1 MKKRILSLLLVLML
15 VIGLAPVLASD
26 AEAAT
31 TYNKKVLSINWD
43 NINAVGI
50 QTYSGPCAAYALAYC
65 RTMLDGSVHSYTEYY
80 IDGWCHWY
88 LGSYV
93 NGYYT
98 SSEQDA
104 YKFIFQQIEN
114 GDPVV
119 VRVTAWSSEHYVA
132 VVGYENVK
140 TTDSLTA
147 SNFLVIDSN
156 GVDGRLVVENFGAK
170 GFCLRAD
177 EEGQFQICFD
187 DTDRIVP
194 AGETV
199 SNCTH
204 KFNSDGICTK
214 CGEWQPN
221 QNDNAGVTTG
231 IYKVKSG
238 TTAYLRVHPYKL
250 SDTAH
255 GEPAKSIPAGSEVT
269 VTGGVVNGLG
279 HTWYKATY
287 NGKTGYVYADNL
299 TFYKDLPAPTT
310 PEPAPEPTV
319 PTDRASVAEGTYY
332 LVPACAPDF
341 RLDVATASYDE
352 GATLQLWEPID
363 YDAQRFIVHDLGD
376 ALYTI
381 TAKHSNM
388 VLDVWAAGTYSG
400 ADVKQHPWNG
410 GKNEQW
416 FFIDAGDGY
425 YYIRP
430 VHCPAMSLDVCN
442 GDSRNAANVQIWE
455 SNSSNAQK
463 WKLVPCDAPAES
475 AAVQPADI
483 HFPRVNIYHQDQFTD
498 VKANQWFTNTVA
510 SAFEMG
516 LMKGTSNTAFQPY
529 GDVTIAQAITM
540 AARIHSIAST
550 GSENFVQTGKWY
562 QVYLDYAYQNGIIDI
577 AYYNSDV
584 TRNATRAQFAEIF
597 ANSLP
602 DNLLP
607 AVNQVAD
614 GAVPDVPMSA
624 ACASYVYKLYR
635 AGILAGSDATGA
647 FHPLT
652 YITRAEAATIVSRM
666 ADSSSRV
673 SITLG

>member
-1 MKKRILSLLLVLML
+1 MKRKLCCLILAVCLILCLAPAVAAPSSAAYNPYPSWQDVTYPVTVPCTYRAWQLAYERMGVELPAWGNALKWFDNARNSGFSVGYTARVNSIVVYSGVWFNGIDYGHVAYVTEVYGSTMYVDEGGRSDVNGDGSLVYPD
-15 VIGLAPVLASD
+15 GLANHQISD
-26 AEAAT
+26 TAAGQGRGHGFST
-31 TYNKKVLSINWD
+31 T
-43 NINAVGI
+43 
-50 QTYSGPCAAYALAYC
+50 
-65 RTMLDGSVHSYTEYY
+65 
-80 IDGWCHWY
+80 
-88 LGSYV
+88 
-93 NGYYT
+93 
-98 SSEQDA
+98 
-104 YKFIFQQIEN
+104 
-114 GDPVV
+114 
-119 VRVTAWSSEHYVA
+119 
-132 VVGYENVK
+132 VVGYIYL
-140 TTDSLTA
+140 D
-147 SNFLVIDSN
+147 
-156 GVDGRLVVENFGAK
+156 GV
-170 GFCLRAD
+170 
-177 EEGQFQICFD
+177 
-187 DTDRIVP
+187 
-194 AGETV
+194 
-199 SNCTH
+199 
-204 KFNSDGICTK
+204 
-214 CGEWQPN
+214 
-221 QNDNAGVTTG
+221 
-231 IYKVKSG
+231 
-238 TTAYLRVHPYKL
+238 
-250 SDTAH
+250 
-255 GEPAKSIPAGSEVT
+255 
-269 VTGGVVNGLG
+269 
-279 HTWYKATY
+279 
-287 NGKTGYVYADNL
+287 
-299 TFYKDLPAPTT
+299 
-310 PEPAPEPTV
+310 PELTV
-319 PTDRASVAEGTYY
+319 PTDRASMAEGTYY